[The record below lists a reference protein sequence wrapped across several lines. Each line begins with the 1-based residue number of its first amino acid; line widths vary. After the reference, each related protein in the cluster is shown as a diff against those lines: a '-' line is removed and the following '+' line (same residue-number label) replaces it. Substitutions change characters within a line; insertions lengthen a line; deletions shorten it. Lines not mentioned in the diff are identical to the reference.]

1 MDVIESHL
9 ESFSE
14 LLSAEEVVLFERT
27 TFLVVSHISRPSQG
41 QILDP
46 QRFEK
51 VSSIIK
57 SFKLSCGY
65 HSPLTHSKPNS
76 RKLNSE
82 FLSFEL
88 RTGAFSAFIDRLT
101 PTTQIMI
108 IIADPTIGIP
118 SLRSFGDTIDGR
130 IGCDDDEFGGC
141 EETF

>member
-1 MDVIESHL
+1 MDIVEAHL
-9 ESFSE
+9 KSFAE

-65 HSPLTHSKPNS
+65 GASKS
-76 RKLNSE
+76 ATDDRKLNSE
-82 FLSFEL
+82 FLAFEL

-108 IIADPTIGIP
+108 VIADPTIGLP
-118 SLRSFGDTIDGR
+118 YSNRR
-130 IGCDDDEFGGC
+130 
-141 EETF
+141 